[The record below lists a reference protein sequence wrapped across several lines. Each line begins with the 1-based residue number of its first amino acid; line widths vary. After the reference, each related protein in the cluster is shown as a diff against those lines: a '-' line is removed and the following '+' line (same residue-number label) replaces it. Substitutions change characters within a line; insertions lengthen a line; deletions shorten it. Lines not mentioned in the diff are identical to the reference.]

1 MNVLGFWNNKGGTG
15 KTSLAFQG
23 ICAFAEQHTGQR
35 VLVLDVCPQAN
46 LSELLLGGQENNGG
60 ATLLALHGRP
70 GRCSIGGYFQARLPK
85 PYDKS
90 SIQPRGY
97 ISRPSDFNNA
107 IPQNISL
114 LAGDPLLELQANA
127 VSTLANT
134 QIPGT
139 NSWSSVASW
148 LRDFLEVC
156 RSDFDFCFVDMNPS
170 FSMYTQIA
178 LAACERL
185 VLPVTADDSS
195 RRGIQ
200 NAMSLIYGLK
210 LPSDVY
216 AQHNFQSRMQ
226 DAALQPPKVHLV
238 AKNRLT
244 QYINTAKSYSAV
256 LSGIEDD
263 LAKILADSPSNFTF
277 NQVRN
282 GLVEIRDFQTSG
294 VVAFARGTPFA
305 TMNPG
310 TLSVAGQR
318 VKVNAEQLES
328 NRTVIQE
335 LASRLWDGKA
345 PRRRPAQQ
353 QHAAD
358 GA

>member
-1 MNVLGFWNNKGGTG
+1 MRSLGFWNNKGGTG

-23 ICAFAEQHTGQR
+23 ICAFAALNPTNR
-35 VLVLDVCPQAN
+35 ILVLDVCPQAN

-60 ATLLALHGRP
+60 GKLLELHGKA

-85 PYDKS
+85 PFDKS
-90 SIQPRGY
+90 SIHPHGY
-97 ISRPSDFNNA
+97 ISQPSESNNA
-107 IPQNISL
+107 IPKNISL
-114 LAGDPLLELQANA
+114 LAGDPLLELQSNA

-139 NSWSSVASW
+139 NSWASVTSW

-156 RSDFDFCFVDMNPS
+156 DGEFDFCFVDMNPS

-200 NAMSLIYGLK
+200 NAMSLLYGLK
-210 LPSDVY
+210 LPSDIY
-216 AQHNFQSRMQ
+216 AQHNFYTRMD
-226 DAALQPPKVHLV
+226 DAKLLLPKIHLV
-238 AKNRLT
+238 TKNRLT

-256 LSGIEDD
+256 LSGIEAD
-263 LAKILADSPSNFTF
+263 LASILADSPSNFTF
-277 NQVRN
+277 TRVED

-305 TMNPG
+305 TMKGG

-318 VKVNAEQLES
+318 VKVNADQLS
-328 NRTVIQE
+328 RNREVIDG
-335 LASRLWDGKA
+335 LANRLWE
-345 PRRRPAQQ
+345 
-353 QHAAD
+353 
-358 GA
+358 